1 MSHFELNINPYI
13 KRGVMKMKKGVL
25 VLLTV
30 LFLGSTAFAQELY
43 EEEGSWLQGTY
54 VQPEVDVIIPLNDDL
69 DASVYLSGKI
79 GYELN
84 EWWSIFVEVGWSE
97 MDLSEGAGDV
107 TTVPLLFN
115 VRYTFF
121 PDVYIFDYYIFGG
134 IGYSFNSINF
144 DPDPTVEVDD
154 DFAGQIGAGAD
165 YWITKD
171 FSVYLNARF
180 FFSDPDLNGV
190 VLGRDDMDLS
200 SFILGGGIRWRFN

>member
-1 MSHFELNINPYI
+1 
-13 KRGVMKMKKGVL
+13 MKKGVL